1 MDLDRKEFSYHFT
14 LTPEWQN
21 QIVEELDAKLI
32 DNRIIELPEHIGT
45 GGSFFLE
52 VMPGLSV
59 FLLDMTF
66 HIPVS
71 IVRTP
76 TTQQIY
82 MAYYDMGDEMTAHIL
97 GTAVHRVGYR
107 SKLGMAF
114 MGSSIKG
121 VIMPPIGERSYSLRL
136 IMDKQ
141 LLQEFMQKKKGKEIS
156 EKLFDESSNTLFFY
170 AHIDSRSKLLLNSL
184 KNLSFSSPSFQ
195 LKLKST
201 ALFLFGYLLERA
213 SEFRTSYNK
222 LSELEIAS
230 ITKTTDY
237 MLANLFSEFL
247 GLKALAEMAG
257 MSVSKYKII
266 FKKILKDSPN
276 KFFLNEKLLLANT
289 LLKNGAYHN
298 ITDLA
303 YKLGYTKAGYFAEVY
318 KQKFGVSPS
327 EDLAKIDKKEQ
338 LT

>member
-1 MDLDRKEFSYHFT
+1 MDLDRKEFLYHYN

-21 QIVEELDAKLI
+21 QIVEGLGATLI
-32 DNRIIELPEHIGT
+32 DNKIIELPEHIGT

-71 IVRTP
+71 IVRKATN
-76 TTQQIY
+76 QQIY
-82 MAYYDMGDEMTAHIL
+82 MAYFDMGDEITSHIL
-97 GTAVHRVGYR
+97 GSEVHKVGYKA
-107 SKLGMAF
+107 KLGMAF
-114 MGSSIKG
+114 MGSSLQG
-121 VIMPPIGERSYSLRL
+121 VIMPPVGERSYSLRL

-141 LLQEFMQKKKGKEIS
+141 LLKDFMQKKKGKDIS
-156 EKLFDESSNTLFFY
+156 EKLFDESCNTLFFY

-184 KNLSFSSPSFQ
+184 KTQSFSSPSFQ

-201 ALFLFGYLLERA
+201 TLFLFGYLLERA
-213 SEFRTSYNK
+213 SEFKNTYNK
-222 LSELEIAS
+222 LSEFDIAN

-237 MLANLFSEFL
+237 MLANLFAEFP
-247 GLKALAEMAG
+247 GLKALADMAG

-266 FKKILKDSPN
+266 FKKIIKESPN
-276 KFFLNEKLLLANT
+276 KFFLNEKLLLANI
-289 LLKNGAYHN
+289 LLKNRAYHN

-303 YKLGYTKAGYFAEVY
+303 YELGYTKAGYFAEVY

-327 EDLAKIDKKEQ
+327 KDLAKAHDVII
-338 LT
+338 